1 MSNNRLWLPVVAL
14 LALHLAAFGAG
25 FLTSWGYAEQDR
37 ARPLAAPDG
46 LRLFGGAESGSHHLL
61 GTDSLGRD
69 VLSRLL
75 YGARVSLL
83 CGFTAALLAV
93 ALGWILGAV
102 AGARGGLVDEVVM
115 RGSELVQALPW
126 FYLLLAVRAFLPLEL
141 SPLESFLVIT
151 VLIGLLGWPAAARQV
166 RGAVLSRR
174 HSDAVLA
181 ARATGLSEL
190 RLLARHLLPLTLPL
204 AMIQLTLLIP
214 RYIVAE
220 VSLSF
225 LGLGVA
231 EPIPSWG
238 SLLGEL
244 RQYPVLV
251 SGWWLFSPAL
261 LLAVA
266 VLSYHR
272 LTEILQER
280 LERGLSTG
288 AFPSES

>member
-1 MSNNRLWLPVVAL
+1 V
-14 LALHLAAFGAG
+14 ALHLAALGAG
-25 FLTSWGYAEQDR
+25 FLTSWSYAEQDR
-37 ARPLAAPDG
+37 SLPLAAPEGLALFVGDG
-46 LRLFGGAESGSHHLL
+46 TGHHLL

-75 YGARVSLL
+75 YGARVSLV
-83 CGFTAALLAV
+83 CGLVAAALAV
-93 ALGWILGAV
+93 VLGWALGAL
-102 AGARGGLVDEVVM
+102 AGARGGWVDEIVM

-141 SPLESFLVIT
+141 SAVESLFVIT
-151 VLIGLLGWPAAARQV
+151 ALIGVLGWPAVARQV
-166 RGAVLSRR
+166 RGAVLSHRQ
-174 HSDAVLA
+174 SEALLA
-181 ARATGLSEL
+181 ARATGVSEL
-190 RLLARHLLPLTLPL
+190 RLLLRHLLPLTLPL

-231 EPIPSWG
+231 EPMPSWG

-261 LLAVA
+261 LLALT

-272 LTEILQER
+272 LTENIQEHF
-280 LERGLSTG
+280 ERGLSAGT
-288 AFPSES
+288 SRDES